1 MRSFFAAIL
10 AILSA
15 FIGIRKR
22 GLPSN
27 DQSIKPV
34 HIVIAGLLCVAVLV
48 ISLITL
54 VRFVLSSASV

>member
-10 AILSA
+10 AVLSA

-22 GLPSN
+22 GSPSN